1 MPSNGSQ
8 RLVWFFLLA
17 AAASLSLLACTP
29 TKRRV
34 PPQAS
39 PVRLQD
45 PTTTHT
51 DSATLTVG
59 TNRWSH
65 SATILEEAFLPLAV
79 TMRNN
84 RSRPL
89 CGGVPT
95 AALHATDG
103 SSLSAVVPTTVV
115 ERLFGPIASV
125 EPAVPLGTVST
136 ALHEQ
141 SPVLLLVHGPH
152 GGHSV
157 GGGRQRGGPS
167 YFAPRP
173 YSSPF
178 SSPFSSPH
186 ASPFSAPYASPFH
199 APFFSSPFL
208 PLSFALLVIR
218 LSVCFTLFRAL
229 LFALLFAVFPLL
241 RGPLLSLLT
250 LFPL

>member
-1 MPSNGSQ
+1 MPSNGSK
-8 RLVWFFLLA
+8 RLVWFFLLT

-29 TKRRV
+29 TQRRV

-79 TMRNN
+79 TMRNTS
-84 RSRPL
+84 SRPL
-89 CGGVPT
+89 CGGVQT
-95 AALHATDG
+95 AALHTTDG

-125 EPAVPLGTVST
+125 EPEVPLGTVRTAPRATSCPPARPWSSWRPLSRGWHAEWRSLSLCST
-136 ALHEQ
+136 AVLF
-141 SPVLLLVHGPH
+141 SFLVTVLLSAGVSFFRALRFTV
-152 GGHSV
+152 SC
-157 GGGRQRGGPS
+157 S
-167 YFAPRP
+167 FL
-173 YSSPF
+173 SSP
-178 SSPFSSPH
+178 SL
-186 ASPFSAPYASPFH
+186 A
-199 APFFSSPFL
+199 
-208 PLSFALLVIR
+208 LSFALLVIR
-218 LSVCFTLFRAL
+218 LSVCFTLLLAL
-229 LFALLFAVFPLL
+229 LFTLLFAVFPIL
-241 RGPLLSLLT
+241 RGPLLSLLA